1 MTSNKFYAIVA
12 GVGPGLGRSAAVR
25 FSKAYPVVL
34 LSRHPESYNPV
45 IAEIN
50 EAGGKAIGISADAGD
65 QSSVAAA
72 FETIKKELPDLKL
85 AAAVYNVRPGTGRP
99 SLKPFLELTLEDL
112 DRSLNGSMYVYPEL
126 LYSCYVVSDQAFFS
140 TGFFNFAQKVVP
152 LLLESV
158 ESSPHPPTLVLSGA
172 TASLRGSVRWA
183 AAAAGKSGQRILNQ
197 SLAREFGPR
206 GVHVAHVIIDGGID
220 IPGRENI
227 QFNNGAPDSK
237 ISPEAVSEP
246 DHGLMIWSI
255 DFVPDC
261 RQLLVSA
268 YAAQIGFYP

>member
-1 MTSNKFYAIVA
+1 LLAIQIYDRNMTSDKFYAIVA

-45 IAEIN
+45 VAEIN

-65 QSSVAAA
+65 QSSIAAA

-99 SLKPFLELTLEDL
+99 GLKPFLELTLEDL
-112 DRSLNGSMYVYPEL
+112 ERSLNGSI
-126 LYSCYVVSDQAFFS
+126 A
-140 TGFFNFAQKVVP
+140 GFFNFAQKVVP
-152 LLLESV
+152 LLLDSV
-158 ESSPHPPTLVLSGA
+158 ENSPHPPTLVLSGA

-237 ISPEAVSEP
+237 ISPEAIADSYWYL
-246 DHGLMIWSI
+246 HTQH
-255 DFVPDC
+255 
-261 RQLLVSA
+261 RSA
-268 YAAQIGFYP
+268 FTHELDLRPYIEKF

>member
-1 MTSNKFYAIVA
+1 
-12 GVGPGLGRSAAVR
+12 
-25 FSKAYPVVL
+25 
-34 LSRHPESYNPV
+34 
-45 IAEIN
+45 
-50 EAGGKAIGISADAGD
+50 
-65 QSSVAAA
+65 
-72 FETIKKELPDLKL
+72 
-85 AAAVYNVRPGTGRP
+85 
-99 SLKPFLELTLEDL
+99 
-112 DRSLNGSMYVYPEL
+112 
-126 LYSCYVVSDQAFFS
+126 
-140 TGFFNFAQKVVP
+140 VP

-172 TASLRGSVRWA
+172 TASLRGSVR
-183 AAAAGKSGQRILNQ
+183 LNQ

-246 DHGLMIWSI
+246 DHRLVIWSI
-255 DFVPDC
+255 DFVQDC

>member
-1 MTSNKFYAIVA
+1 M
-12 GVGPGLGRSAAVR
+12 
-25 FSKAYPVVL
+25 
-34 LSRHPESYNPV
+34 
-45 IAEIN
+45 
-50 EAGGKAIGISADAGD
+50 
-65 QSSVAAA
+65 
-72 FETIKKELPDLKL
+72 
-85 AAAVYNVRPGTGRP
+85 
-99 SLKPFLELTLEDL
+99 
-112 DRSLNGSMYVYPEL
+112 
-126 LYSCYVVSDQAFFS
+126 
-140 TGFFNFAQKVVP
+140 P

-237 ISPEAVSEP
+237 ISPEAVSGP
-246 DHGLMIWSI
+246 DHRLVIWSI
-255 DFVPDC
+255 DLCKIADSYWYLHTQH
-261 RQLLVSA
+261 RSA
-268 YAAQIGFYP
+268 FTHELDLRPYIEKF